1 MRHAIKIG
9 LTGGIGS
16 GKSMV
21 SKLLTTYEIPI
32 YDSDTRAK
40 SLMETDD
47 NIISS
52 ITQML
57 GKEAYTDGKLNRRF
71 VAEEVFAS
79 SSKLLQINTI
89 VHSAVIDDFSR
100 WAELQAT
107 DILVFESAIIF
118 ENGLEKYFDKIIAV
132 VAPQKLRIERV
143 KRRSGLS
150 RKEILNRIKNQ
161 TSSKTLRQRADYV
174 VINDDRTAIIPQVER
189 ILKSI

>member
-21 SKLLTTYEIPI
+21 SKLLTTYEIAV

-47 NIISS
+47 KIIHS
-52 ITQML
+52 ITQIF

-79 SSKLLQINTI
+79 SSKLLQINSI

-143 KRRSGLS
+143 KRRSGLA

-174 VINDDRTAIIPQVER
+174 IINDDRTAIIPQVER

>member
-52 ITQML
+52 ITQIL
-57 GKEAYTDGKLNRRF
+57 GKEAYTDVKLNRRF

-100 WAELQAT
+100 WAELQAA

-174 VINDDRTAIIPQVER
+174 VINDDRTAIITQVER

>member
-21 SKLLTTYEIPI
+21 SRLLTTYEIPV

-40 SLMETDD
+40 SLMESDD
-47 NIISS
+47 KIIHS
-52 ITQML
+52 ITQIF

-71 VAEEVFAS
+71 VAEAVFAS
-79 SSKLLQINTI
+79 GSKLLQINTI

-100 WAELQAT
+100 WAELQAAH
-107 DILVFESAIIF
+107 ILVFESAIIF

-174 VINDDRTAIIPQVER
+174 VINDDRTAIIPQVES

>member
-21 SKLLTTYEIPI
+21 SKLLTTYEIAI

-47 NIISS
+47 KIIHS
-52 ITQML
+52 ITQIF

-71 VAEEVFAS
+71 VAEAVFAS

-100 WAELQAT
+100 WAELQAAH
-107 DILVFESAIIF
+107 ILVFESAIIF

-132 VAPQKLRIERV
+132 VAPQKSRIERV

-161 TSSKTLRQRADYV
+161 TSRKTLRQRADYV
-174 VINDDRTAIIPQVER
+174 VINDDRTAIIPQVES

>member
-21 SKLLTTYEIPI
+21 SKLLTTYEIAV
-32 YDSDTRAK
+32 YDSDIRAK
-40 SLMETDD
+40 SLMESDD
-47 NIISS
+47 KIIHS
-52 ITQML
+52 ITQIF
-57 GKEAYTDGKLNRRF
+57 GKEAYTNGKLNRRF

-100 WAELQAT
+100 WAELQAA

-143 KRRSGLS
+143 KMRSGLS

-174 VINDDRTAIIPQVER
+174 IINDDRTAIIPQVES

>member
-21 SKLLTTYEIPI
+21 SKLLTTHEIAV

-52 ITQML
+52 ITQIL

-100 WAELQAT
+100 WAELQAAH
-107 DILVFESAIIF
+107 ILVFESAIIF

-174 VINDDRTAIIPQVER
+174 VINDDRTAIIPQVES

>member
-21 SKLLTTYEIPI
+21 SKLLTTYEIAV

-47 NIISS
+47 KIIHS
-52 ITQML
+52 ITQIF
-57 GKEAYTDGKLNRRF
+57 GKEAYTNGKLNRRF
-71 VAEEVFAS
+71 VAEAVFAS

-100 WAELQAT
+100 WAELQAA

-132 VAPQKLRIERV
+132 VAPQKSRIERV

-174 VINDDRTAIIPQVER
+174 IINDDRTAIIPQVES

>member
-21 SKLLTTYEIPI
+21 SKLLTTYEIAV

-47 NIISS
+47 KIIHS
-52 ITQML
+52 ITQIF

-71 VAEEVFAS
+71 VAEAVFAS

-100 WAELQAT
+100 WAELQAAH
-107 DILVFESAIIF
+107 ILVFESAIIF

-161 TSSKTLRQRADYV
+161 TSRKTLRQRADYV
-174 VINDDRTAIIPQVER
+174 VINDDQTAIIPQVER

>member
-21 SKLLTTYEIPI
+21 SKLLTTYEIAI

-47 NIISS
+47 KIIHS
-52 ITQML
+52 ITQIF

-71 VAEEVFAS
+71 VAEAVFAS

-174 VINDDRTAIIPQVER
+174 IINDNRTAIIPQVER

>member
-16 GKSMV
+16 GKSVV
-21 SKLLTTYEIPI
+21 SKLLTTYEIPV

-47 NIISS
+47 KIIHS
-52 ITQML
+52 ITQVF

-71 VAEEVFAS
+71 VAEAVFAS

-100 WAELQAT
+100 WAELQAAH
-107 DILVFESAIIF
+107 ILLFESAIIF

-143 KRRSGLS
+143 KRRSGMS

-161 TSSKTLRQRADYV
+161 TSSKTLRQQADYV
-174 VINDDRTAIIPQVER
+174 VINDDQTAIIPQVER

>member
-16 GKSMV
+16 GKSVV
-21 SKLLTTYEIPI
+21 SKLLTTYEIAV

-47 NIISS
+47 KIIHS
-52 ITQML
+52 ITQVF
-57 GKEAYTDGKLNRRF
+57 GKEAYINGKLNRRF
-71 VAEEVFAS
+71 MAEEVFAS
-79 SSKLLQINTI
+79 SSKLLQINSI

-100 WAELQAT
+100 WAELQAAH
-107 DILVFESAIIF
+107 ILVFESAIIF
-118 ENGLEKYFDKIIAV
+118 KNGLEKYFDKIIAV

-143 KRRSGLS
+143 KMRSGLS

-174 VINDDRTAIIPQVER
+174 IINDDQTAIIPQVER

>member
-21 SKLLTTYEIPI
+21 SKLLTTYEIAV

-47 NIISS
+47 KIIHS
-52 ITQML
+52 ITQIF

-79 SSKLLQINTI
+79 SSKLLQINSI
-89 VHSAVIDDFSR
+89 VHSAVIDDFSQ
-100 WAELQAT
+100 WAERQAT

-161 TSSKTLRQRADYV
+161 TSRKTLRQRADYV

>member
-21 SKLLTTYEIPI
+21 SKLLTTYEIPV

-47 NIISS
+47 KIIHS
-52 ITQML
+52 ITQIF

-71 VAEEVFAS
+71 VAEAVFAS

-100 WAELQAT
+100 WAERQST

-143 KRRSGLS
+143 KRRSGLA